1 MNLRVADPQAVFAA
15 AAKAREALPDR
26 AKIAFDWRMRW
37 FTEAHAHQIEPPGD
51 WTIWLLLAGR
61 GAGKSRCA
69 AEWIAGEA
77 WDDPGSRSLVAAP
90 TGADIRD
97 TCFEGE
103 SGLLAVIPEK
113 LIRDYNRSLSE
124 IILVN
129 DSLIKGIPAS
139 EPSRFRGGQWHR
151 VWADELATWTYDE
164 EAMDMIMFAMR
175 LGKKPRLIATTT
187 PKPRPLI
194 RNLVARDGKDVALTR
209 ATSMSN
215 MSNLAPTFRDQIMQ
229 YSGTALF
236 RQEALAELIDPEESG
251 IIKRSWFRLWP
262 ANKPLPAFDFIVMS
276 LDTAFTE
283 KTVDR
288 KNHDPDFTACTV
300 WGGFKM
306 EEPGGPKSLDDL
318 PELEDDKPQGRAA
331 PRRGDATVKSYV
343 MVLDVWE
350 ERLGLPDL
358 IKRVKREL
366 NVAYGDDHDS
376 ALIKPKFGSAKPR
389 TSGHKVDMV
398 LIENTG
404 AGISLRQTLDE
415 EGVATFP
422 YNPGRADKLTRLHL
436 TAPHVVRRQVW
447 LPESERHAGR
457 VKTWVEPL
465 LHQICS
471 FAGEGSIK
479 HDDLVDSFTQALR
492 FFADKGF
499 LKNDASDSL
508 PPPAKRRGNP
518 YDR

>member
-1 MNLRVADPQAVFAA
+1 MNLHANPLAVFNA
-15 AAKAREALPDR
+15 AAKAR
-26 AKIAFDWRMRW
+26 AKASEYARIAFDWKMRW
-37 FTEAHAHQIEPPGD
+37 LTEAHAHQIEPMGD

-103 SGLLAVIPEK
+103 SGLMSVIPDK

-129 DSLIKGIPAS
+129 GSLIKGIPAS

-194 RNLVARDGKDVALTR
+194 RALVARDGKDVALTK

-229 YSGTALF
+229 YAGTAIF

-251 IIKRSWFRLWP
+251 IIQRQWFRLWP
-262 ANKPLPAFDFIVMS
+262 ADKPLPAFEFIVLS

-283 KTVDR
+283 KTQD
-288 KNHDPDFTACTV
+288 KKHDPDFTACTV
-300 WGGFKM
+300 WGGFQM
-306 EEPGGPKSLDDL
+306 EEPGIPKTLDDL
-318 PELEDDKPQGRAA
+318 PEIEDDKPHGRSA
-331 PRRGDATVKSYV
+331 RRGDAASVKSYV
-343 MVLDVWE
+343 MVLDVWQE
-350 ERLGLPDL
+350 QMGLPDL
-358 IKRVKREL
+358 IKRVRKEL
-366 NVAYGDDHDS
+366 NVAYGDDQDS
-376 ALIKPKFGSAKPR
+376 ALIRPKFGSSKPR
-389 TSGHKVDMV
+389 TSGRKVDLV
-398 LIENTG
+398 LIENAG

-436 TAPHVVRRQVW
+436 CAPHVVRRQVW
-447 LPESERHAGR
+447 LPESEKRPGKP
-457 VKTWVEPL
+457 KTWVEPL
-465 LHQICS
+465 LQQICS

-479 HDDLVDSFTQALR
+479 HDDFVDSFSQALR

-499 LKNDASDSL
+499 LSNAPADSL